1 MEVATMTA
9 STIVA
14 PPSTWRLDTTH
25 SSVAFQ
31 IPYLASAFKG
41 AFREFEGTL
50 DVTDAGAKLSGAAKV
65 VSVDVKDDTLAA
77 HLQSPDFFD
86 AERFPELRFAAD
98 RIALDGESVEV
109 SGAVTI
115 KGVTEPVEA
124 TGAARGPLTD
134 PHGNE
139 RIGLTLSTTV
149 DRTAFGVSWNAE
161 LPGGGQALGNEVT
174 ILAELYFVKAEQ

>member
-1 MEVATMTA
+1 MST
-9 STIVA
+9 STIAA

-50 DVTDAGAKLSGAAKV
+50 DVTDTGVKLTGAAKV
-65 VSVDVKDDTLAA
+65 ASVDVKDDNLAA

-86 AERFPELRFAAD
+86 AEQYPELRFAAD
-98 RIALDGESVEV
+98 RVALDGESVRVDGE
-109 SGAVTI
+109 VTI
-115 KGVTEPVEA
+115 KGVTRPVEA
-124 TGAARGPLTD
+124 SGTATGPLTD
-134 PHGNE
+134 QYDNE

-161 LPGGGQALGNEVT
+161 LPGGGQALSNEVT
-174 ILAELYFVKAEQ
+174 ILAELFFVKAD